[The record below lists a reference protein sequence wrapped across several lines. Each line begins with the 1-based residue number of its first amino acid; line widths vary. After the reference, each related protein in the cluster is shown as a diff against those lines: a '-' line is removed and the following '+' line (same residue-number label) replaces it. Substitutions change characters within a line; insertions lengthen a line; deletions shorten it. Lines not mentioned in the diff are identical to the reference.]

1 MINIQGVQNYPNMAS
16 LNIVSSDK
24 VKVTSF
30 SFMQAVR
37 IFFMVLYLPIN
48 GDTKLTLFC
57 SGFSCFPIFLKTPH
71 DVSTTIN
78 TPRLLCNY

>member
-48 GDTKLTLFC
+48 GDTKLTLF
-57 SGFSCFPIFLKTPH
+57 
-71 DVSTTIN
+71 
-78 TPRLLCNY
+78 